1 MASEGRPVPRG
12 TLIETVWGRARQ
24 FGGSTL
30 DTFINLLRNKVD
42 APFETKLIHTVK
54 GVWGILSI
62 YPETPHPDENV
73 FDSYPPYALVL
84 LFFCGS
90 IVDPQR
96 LILVSSAQKP

>member
-1 MASEGRPVPRG
+1 MTGVQTCALPILLLDCLMASEGRPVPRG

-54 GVWGILSI
+54 SVGYSLHLPGD
-62 YPETPHPDENV
+62 T
-73 FDSYPPYALVL
+73 
-84 LFFCGS
+84 
-90 IVDPQR
+90 
-96 LILVSSAQKP
+96 SSR